1 VSSFCWFLWNL
12 FVTECA
18 TIPPRRSRVPV
29 SRHESEE
36 PAQRITAGRIGPD
49 AAEDRPTAAPF
60 AGCFRAQLWLFFYA
74 PLLMLA
80 MLTLI
85 FRFSDADLA
94 ICRWCYGE
102 ACHPWWTSSSSV
114 WRFLYAYGPLPAL
127 TLGIG
132 GLGVAILGLF
142 WQRLRPYCPAGF
154 FLAAM
159 LALGPG
165 LIINGVFKPHW
176 QRPRPL
182 QTRAFGGSQPFV
194 PVWDLGA
201 DPQGKSFPC
210 GHASMGFYLLA
221 PAFLCYQQRRWALA
235 FVALG
240 LAGGLLIGAG
250 RIAQGAHYPSD
261 VVWSGG
267 MVYLSGLV
275 LWGVFQLGKWTQK
288 QVVDAPRPIPEPILL
303 RFPGP
308 SQDWARESADDD
320 SSRRAA

>member
-1 VSSFCWFLWNL
+1 M
-12 FVTECA
+12 
-18 TIPPRRSRVPV
+18 PRRRSRLAV
-29 SRHESEE
+29 SRREFAE
-36 PAQRITAGRIGPD
+36 PAQQITVGRIGPD
-49 AAEDRPTAAPF
+49 SADCRRTELPLAA
-60 AGCFRAQLWLFFYA
+60 AGLPPHPWLLFYA

-80 MLTLI
+80 MLTLV
-85 FRFSDADLA
+85 FRFSDADLE

-102 ACHPWWTSSSSV
+102 GRHPWWAASFSV
-114 WRFLYAYGPLPAL
+114 WQFLYAYGPLPAL

-132 GLGVAILGLF
+132 GLAVGILGLF
-142 WQRLRPYCPAGF
+142 WQRLRAYRTAGF

-165 LIINGVFKPHW
+165 LIVNGVFKPNW

-182 QTRAFGGSQPFV
+182 QTEVFGGSQPFV

-221 PAFLCYQQRRWALA
+221 PAFLCYRRRRRWALM

-275 LWGVFQLGKWTQK
+275 LWGVFQLGKWTQ
-288 QVVDAPRPIPEPILL
+288 QHVVDAARPMPEPVLL
-303 RFPGP
+303 RFPAP
-308 SQDWARESADDD
+308 LRERGSESVGDE